1 MTIMTV
7 ASRLIDYIFHSDM
20 GEEEIF
26 DPTSISNGGW
36 DQKLDHLP
44 GLIYSSCCQNRD
56 RNRNYFFYLFKYYH
70 LLRRFETNR
79 LPDSLRKAW
88 IWHFWPSIHLKRR
101 LGSKVRPFAW
111 SPLSN
116 HRLVK
121 WDRNRNYC
129 FTYLN
134 TNMTYVDSREID

>member
-1 MTIMTV
+1 MTV

-56 RNRNYFFYLFKYYH
+56 RNRNYFFYLF
-70 LLRRFETNR
+70 
-79 LPDSLRKAW
+79 
-88 IWHFWPSIHLKRR
+88 
-101 LGSKVRPFAW
+101 
-111 SPLSN
+111 
-116 HRLVK
+116 
-121 WDRNRNYC
+121 
-129 FTYLN
+129 
-134 TNMTYVDSREID
+134 

>member
-1 MTIMTV
+1 MTV

-56 RNRNYFFYLFKYYH
+56 RNRNYFF
-70 LLRRFETNR
+70 LLILILPSLTSFRDESIARFT
-79 LPDSLRKAW
+79 PK
-88 IWHFWPSIHLKRR
+88 
-101 LGSKVRPFAW
+101 GV
-111 SPLSN
+111 
-116 HRLVK
+116 
-121 WDRNRNYC
+121 
-129 FTYLN
+129 
-134 TNMTYVDSREID
+134 NMTFLTKHPSQTEVGIKS

>member
-1 MTIMTV
+1 MTV
-7 ASRLIDYIFHSDM
+7 ASRLIDHIFHSDM

-79 LPDSLRKAW
+79 LPDSLRKA
-88 IWHFWPSIHLKRR
+88 
-101 LGSKVRPFAW
+101 
-111 SPLSN
+111 
-116 HRLVK
+116 
-121 WDRNRNYC
+121 
-129 FTYLN
+129 
-134 TNMTYVDSREID
+134 